1 MSRYTI
7 LAFFTIFIMISGCV
21 TSPDYPDEPVIEFIA
36 FSKMEMD
43 QGSLNNDSLFMII
56 SFTDGD
62 GDLGSPPETAEK
74 NLFVIDNRTGDTYN
88 SFKTPI
94 IPEEGVGNGVSGEIK
109 ALLFTT
115 CCIFPDNIPP
125 CESPD
130 LYPENEITFDVYLRD
145 QAGNESNRI
154 TTPAITLLCN

>member
-1 MSRYTI
+1 MHKIVYT
-7 LAFFTIFIMISGCV
+7 LFFICSLLLSGCV
-21 TSPDYPDEPVIEFIA
+21 TSPDYPIEPQIEFLS
-36 FSKMEMD
+36 FSKSEMD
-43 QGSLNNDSLFMII
+43 QGSLNNDSLTMLI

-74 NLFVIDNRTGDTYN
+74 NLFIIDNRTGQIFN

-94 IPEEGVGNGVSGEIK
+94 IPEEGVGNGVSGEIRV
-109 ALLFTT
+109 LMFTT

-130 LYPENEITFDVYLRD
+130 LYPSNEVTFDVYIRD
-145 QAGNESNRI
+145 RAGNESNRV
-154 TTPAITLLCN
+154 TTAPITLLCN